1 VENFPPGFAE
11 WLSPVRPQPFEY
23 ETVVVFGTAF
33 GTLVALFFFLTD
45 SMLRMKQTSVRRNE
59 A

>member
-1 VENFPPGFAE
+1 
-11 WLSPVRPQPFEY
+11 LLLLY
-23 ETVVVFGTAF
+23 
-33 GTLVALFFFLTD
+33 FLTD